1 MRATDAYI
9 KKKETSQTTTLYL
22 KETEKKNKLSPKL
35 LEEVTKIRAKINET
49 ETKKTTE
56 RSIKLRIVF

>member
-1 MRATDAYI
+1 M
-9 KKKETSQTTTLYL
+9 
-22 KETEKKNKLSPKL
+22 EKKNKLSPKL